1 MSFREEPRV
10 IIYTSHG
17 TLISNVMAGKEKII
31 FPANIIKNV
40 LFFK

>member
-1 MSFREEPRV
+1 MSFKEEPRV

-17 TLISNVMAGKEKII
+17 TLISNVMAGRGKNI
-31 FPANIIKNV
+31 FIEIMKNV